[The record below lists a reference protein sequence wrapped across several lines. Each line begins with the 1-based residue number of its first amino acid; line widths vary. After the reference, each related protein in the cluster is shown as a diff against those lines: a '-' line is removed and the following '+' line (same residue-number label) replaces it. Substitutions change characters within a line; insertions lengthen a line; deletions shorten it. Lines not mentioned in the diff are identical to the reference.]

1 MISLNHRTSLVSLE
15 LAWLFAQ
22 VWKNSKSLL
31 KLPYLLF
38 WNYLWGS
45 SFRLGF
51 KNCNRK
57 SKKSNKNSTPT
68 FELIIPFLTSPNVL
82 RFPCLQ
88 GNHWPFLSLR
98 LGSGNQVWVSFLRWF
113 CMYWFHNIELSSI
126 KYLITAD
133 LKNIVLKYD
142 IPSKTLVV

>member
-1 MISLNHRTSLVSLE
+1 MD

-45 SFRLGF
+45 SLRLGF

-57 SKKSNKNSTPT
+57 SKKSNKSPTPV
-68 FELIIPFLTSPNVL
+68 FELIFQFMTSPNAL

-88 GNHWPFLSLR
+88 GNHWPCLSLR
-98 LGSGNQVWVSFLRWF
+98 LWSDNQVWVSFLRWL

-126 KYLITAD
+126 KYLIASD